1 MPEVITVGETMAAL
15 TPANA
20 GPLRYMKNFEM
31 RVAGA
36 ESNLA
41 IGICKLGHTAGW
53 VSRLGEDEFGHFI
66 RNSIRAEGVDT
77 SRVLFDR
84 EYRSGVM
91 FKQVRSAGETSV
103 FYYREN
109 SAASQMAEPV
119 LDEEYLAGAKILH
132 LTGIT
137 PVLSESCR
145 EMLAGVM
152 ELAGKHDVM
161 VSFDPNIRKKLWQGR
176 DYVPVLREM
185 VLKARIVLMG
195 LDESEILLGTGDT
208 DKIFDILFSEGDA
221 KYVAIKNGA
230 NGAYCAGHEE
240 RLFVP
245 PHPCHCVDP
254 IGAGD
259 AFNAG
264 FLCGIL
270 EERSL
275 QECGVIGAVAGA
287 WATETFGDIEGYP
300 SREQLDEIISGGK
313 GGYR

>member
-15 TPANA
+15 TPASA
-20 GPLRYMKNFEM
+20 GPLRYAKNFEM
-31 RVAGA
+31 RIAGA

-66 RNSIRAEGVDT
+66 CNTIRAEGVDT

-84 EYRSGVM
+84 KHRSGVM
-91 FKQVRSAGETSV
+91 FKQIQGAGETSV
-103 FYYREN
+103 SYYREN
-109 SAASQMAEPV
+109 SAASHMTAA

-145 EMLAGVM
+145 EMVSSVLT
-152 ELAGKHDVM
+152 LAGKYDRM
-161 VSFDPNIRKKLWQGR
+161 ASFDPNIRKKLWQER

-185 VLKARIVLMG
+185 ILKSQIILAG
-195 LDESEILLGTGDT
+195 LDEVEILLGTGDRS
-208 DKIFDILFSEGDA
+208 KVFDILFSEGCA
-221 KYVAIKNGA
+221 RYVVIKDGA
-230 NGAYCAGHEE
+230 NGAYCADSEE
-240 RLFVP
+240 QLFVP

-270 EERSL
+270 EGRSL
-275 QECGVIGAVAGA
+275 SECGIMGAVAGA
-287 WATETFGDIEGYP
+287 RATETFGDIEGYP
-300 SREQLDEIISGGK
+300 SREQLDEIIFGGK
-313 GGYR
+313 GVYR